1 MVLADIN
8 FGQLLWSIVVIFFMV
23 VYFMILF
30 SVLVDLFRSHD
41 LGGWAKALWVIAIL
55 VFPFLSILVYLIV
68 RGSSMGR
75 RSLQAQQEAQK
86 DFDSYVQ
93 SVAGSGTSAA
103 DQIAKAKQLLDDG
116 AISQE
121 EYDAL
126 KQRAMS

>member
-30 SVLVDLFRSHD
+30 SVLIDLFRSHD
-41 LGGWAKALWVIAIL
+41 LSGWAKALWVIAIL
-55 VFPFLSILVYLIV
+55 VFPFLSILIYLIA
-68 RGSSMGR
+68 RGSSMGK
-75 RSLQAQQEAQK
+75 RSMQAQQEAQK
-86 DFDSYVQ
+86 EFDSYVQ

-116 AISQE
+116 AITQE

-126 KQRAMS
+126 KQSAIS

>member
-8 FGQLLWSIVVIFFMV
+8 FGQLLWSMVVIFFMV

-30 SVLVDLFRSHD
+30 SVLIDLFRSHD
-41 LGGWAKALWVIAIL
+41 LSGWAKALWVIAIL
-55 VFPFLSILVYLIV
+55 VFPFLSILIYLIA
-68 RGSSMGR
+68 RGSSMGK
-75 RSLQAQQEAQK
+75 RSMQAQQEAQK
-86 DFDSYVQ
+86 EFDSYVQ

-116 AISQE
+116 AITQE

-126 KQRAMS
+126 KQSAIS

>member
-8 FGQLLWSIVVIFFMV
+8 FGQLLWSMVVIFFMV

-30 SVLVDLFRSHD
+30 SVLIDLFRSHD

-68 RGSSMGR
+68 RGSSMGK
-75 RSLQAQQEAQK
+75 RSMQAQQEAQK

-121 EYDAL
+121 EFDAL
-126 KQRAMS
+126 KKSAIG